1 MAPAAVDPRN
11 GALWS
16 ERLTVALDVAAD
28 FSAGVPIDSLV
39 DLLPE
44 GAPMGAE
51 VTSWIRSH
59 IPDRPIRDGIVYPCA
74 NELLPDDPVQ
84 RRARAAEFLSRASD
98 AFPRPMREVDPWIRC
113 VAVTGSVAYGSAHP
127 GDDLDFLVVT
137 RRGAVWFFLGSVFL
151 LRRLR
156 PPSGE
161 ARGPQRTCFNYVVDD
176 AQILRDYRIP
186 RGLLFARE
194 ALTAKIL
201 SGDAFYRGLLGS
213 SAWLEHE
220 APRLLSRWKEGG
232 EFPSPPTSERA
243 PWLVRLLNVPL
254 FFVLGAYLQLAGLVR
269 NRRLRR
275 SGAPDL
281 CFRTTTAPGRL
292 TYSSRRFWRLSAA
305 YSRAS
310 VTGRWEDD

>member
-1 MAPAAVDPRN
+1 
-11 GALWS
+11 
-16 ERLTVALDVAAD
+16 LDVAAD
-28 FSAGVPIDSLV
+28 FGAGISIESLV
-39 DLLPE
+39 DLLPNS
-44 GAPMGAE
+44 APRE
-51 VTSWIRSH
+51 PEIDSWIRSH
-59 IPDRPIRDGIVYPCA
+59 VPNRLIRDGVVYPCA
-74 NELLPDDPVQ
+74 NELLLDDPVQ
-84 RRARAAEFLSRASD
+84 RRMRAAEFLSRASD
-98 AFPRPMREVDPWIRC
+98 AFPRPMSESDPWLRC

-137 RRGAVWFFLGSVFL
+137 RHGAVWFFLGAVFL

-156 PPSGE
+156 PRARE

-194 ALTAKIL
+194 ALTAKVL

-213 SAWLEHE
+213 SAWLQHE

-269 NRRLRR
+269 NRKLRR

-281 CFRTTTAPGRL
+281 CFRTTTMPGRL
-292 TYSSRRFWRLSAA
+292 TYSSRRFRRLSAA